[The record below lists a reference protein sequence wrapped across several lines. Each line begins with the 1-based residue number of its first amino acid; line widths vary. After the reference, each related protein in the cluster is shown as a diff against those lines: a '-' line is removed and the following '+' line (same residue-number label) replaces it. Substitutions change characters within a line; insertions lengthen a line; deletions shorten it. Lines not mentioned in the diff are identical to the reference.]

1 MSAKQ
6 PSTTKSGPSR
16 FHKSGHQK
24 ATPIKSHG
32 ATAWFVIHAASP
44 AKRER
49 RALVKVHGRRQ
60 ALRQIKHDRAEMKLE
75 RAIEEG
81 EARGY
86 VAPDA

>member
-6 PSTTKSGPSR
+6 PSTTKSGPGR

-24 ATPIKSHG
+24 ATPIKQHG
-32 ATAWFVIHAASP
+32 APAGFAVHAASP

-49 RALVKVHGRRQ
+49 RALVKANGRRQ

-75 RAIEEG
+75 RA
-81 EARGY
+81 
-86 VAPDA
+86 